1 MSGAGQGPVKTT
13 LLELHQMRAA
23 LTKGYRGLIDETDL
37 RRNSE
42 EERNKAFLSRAVAA
56 TAIRRVT
63 GWEPKACAAAVT
75 DSGGSG
81 GTKGDNGID
90 AVAVTEGSHVW
101 LVQAKWSEKG
111 TAGFHTDA
119 ARALVDGLGL
129 LEQRKFDEFHDRFQ
143 PHTALLDSALADP
156 RLKITLIIAVVG
168 NDSLSAHTTAILDRA
183 VEDHYGHGPML
194 EYRLMGADELLR
206 QLKEERSPDPVNVT
220 VRMPHWIKRD
230 TPFIAYQGS
239 VAASE
244 VAGWYVEHGAR
255 LFSQNIR
262 QSLGLTRI
270 NSGIQTTLTDEPE
283 NFWYFNNGITV
294 LCDEI
299 EPYWPGRRRPDEPVE
314 LRLKHVSVVNGAQ
327 TVTSIHEAMQAMP
340 DTVEDADI
348 SVRVISLG
356 DERAAYAARITET
369 TNTQNDVS
377 QRDFIA
383 LDETQALIREDF
395 DLTLDKTYVYKRGEA
410 DPAPDSG
417 CSVVHAAIALACARR
432 TPELAVRAKRDT
444 DLLWERGD
452 GGAYPRLFGEVP
464 SAFRIWRC
472 VQIQREV
479 GKALDALRKRLQGRA
494 QDTAQRGDLL
504 ITHLVFQLLDLAD
517 VDEPGYPLDSVL
529 ESIPRLTESVLS
541 WLIYRVDETYG
552 ITSFLGSTF
561 TNETRCRELSRIV
574 PQDVRGGVP
583 VPQLPDNYQPP
594 ARQKRRPR
602 RPNVVPTL
610 VNAGIIP
617 NGTPLVYVPYNAP
630 ERGATKEWLAG
641 DERRSQVRW
650 QNDRVKPLIWSYD
663 GIAYSASGLVTRIW
677 ELAGWEEA
685 PIAVQGPA
693 RWVLDGHRNLWQVAK
708 EWLDSQE
715 EEG

>member
-1 MSGAGQGPVKTT
+1 MTNSG
-13 LLELHQMRAA
+13 
-23 LTKGYRGLIDETDL
+23 
-37 RRNSE
+37 
-42 EERNKAFLSRAVAA
+42 
-56 TAIRRVT
+56 
-63 GWEPKACAAAVT
+63 PK
-75 DSGGSG
+75 
-81 GTKGDNGID
+81 
-90 AVAVTEGSHVW
+90 
-101 LVQAKWSEKG
+101 QAE
-111 TAGFHTDA
+111 TAGEGD
-119 ARALVDGLGL
+119 
-129 LEQRKFDEFHDRFQ
+129 Q
-143 PHTALLDSALADP
+143 P
-156 RLKITLIIAVVG
+156 
-168 NDSLSAHTTAILDRA
+168 
-183 VEDHYGHGPML
+183 
-194 EYRLMGADELLR
+194 
-206 QLKEERSPDPVNVT
+206 
-220 VRMPHWIKRD
+220 W
-230 TPFIAYQGS
+230 
-239 VAASE
+239 
-244 VAGWYVEHGAR
+244 
-255 LFSQNIR
+255 QNIR

-583 VPQLPDNYQPP
+583 VPQLPDNYQPCGP
-594 ARQKRRPR
+594 AEAPS
-602 RPNVVPTL
+602 PP
-610 VNAGIIP
+610 
-617 NGTPLVYVPYNAP
+617 P
-630 ERGATKEWLAG
+630 ERGSHSGERRNHPERDPVGVRPVQRPRTRSDEGVARGGRAPLAG
-641 DERRSQVRW
+641 PVAERSREATHLVVRRH
-650 QNDRVKPLIWSYD
+650 RVLGQRTRHPYLGAHAAGRRLPSRCR
-663 GIAYSASGLVTRIW
+663 GL
-677 ELAGWEEA
+677 
-685 PIAVQGPA
+685 P
-693 RWVLDGHRNLWQVAK
+693 RWVLDGQRNLWQVAK

>member
-1 MSGAGQGPVKTT
+1 MSGAGQKPVKTT
-13 LLELHQMRAA
+13 PLELHQMRAA
-23 LTKGYRGLIDETDL
+23 LTQAYRGIINESDL
-37 RRNSE
+37 QRNSE
-42 EERNKAFLSRAVAA
+42 AERERAFLSRAVAA
-56 TAIRRVT
+56 TAIRRMT
-63 GWEPKACAAAVT
+63 GWEHKACAEAVI
-75 DSGGSG
+75 DGSD
-81 GTKGDNGID
+81 DNGID
-90 AVAVTEGSHVW
+90 AVAVVDGTQVW
-101 LVQAKWSEKG
+101 LVQAKWSDKG

-119 ARALVDGLGL
+119 ARGFVDGLRL
-129 LEQRKFDEFHDRFQ
+129 LEQRQFDAFNDKLQ
-143 PHTALLDSALADP
+143 PFAPLLASAMGDTN
-156 RLKITLIIAVVG
+156 LKINLVIAVVG
-168 NDSLSAHTTAILDRA
+168 NDPLSSHTVNILDRA
-183 VEDHYGHGPML
+183 VEDHHGHGPML
-194 EYRLMGADELLR
+194 SYQLMGTGELLR
-206 QLKEERSPDPVNVT
+206 QLREDRTPDPVDVK
-220 VRMPHWIKRD
+220 VKMPKWIHRD
-230 TPFIAYQGS
+230 IPFPAYQGS
-239 VAASE
+239 VAARE
-244 VAGWYVEHGAR
+244 IARWYEDHGAR

-270 NSGIQTTLTDEPE
+270 NSGIEKTLTDEPE
-283 NFWYFNNGITV
+283 NFWYFNNGITI
-294 LCDEI
+294 LCDRI
-299 EPYWPGRRRPDEPVE
+299 EPHYPDRRHPAYPVE
-314 LRLKHVSVVNGAQ
+314 LRLTHVSVVNGAQ
-327 TVTSIHEAMQAMP
+327 TVTSIHKAMQVTP
-340 DTVEDADI
+340 DTVEDADVM
-348 SVRVISLG
+348 VRVISLG
-356 DERAAYAARITET
+356 DERTDYASKITET

-377 QRDFIA
+377 RRDFIA

-517 VDEPGYPLDSVL
+517 IDEPGYPLDSVL
-529 ESIPRLTESVLS
+529 ESVPKLSESVLS

-552 ITSFLGSTF
+552 TTSFLGSTF
-561 TNETRCRELSRIV
+561 TNETRCRELSRVV
-574 PQDVRGGVP
+574 PQDVRGGAP

-594 ARQKRRPR
+594 AQQKRRRR

-610 VNAGIIP
+610 VSAGIISD
-617 NGTPLVYVPYNAP
+617 GTPLVYVPYNAP
-630 ERGATKEWLAG
+630 EARETKEWLEE
-641 DERRSQVRW
+641 DERRAQVRW
-650 QNDRVKPLIWSYD
+650 QNDRTKPLIWSYD
-663 GIAYSASGLVTRIW
+663 GAAYSASGLVTRIW

-693 RWVLDGHRNLWQVAK
+693 RWVLDGRRNLWQVAK
-708 EWLDSQE
+708 EWLDAQE
-715 EEG
+715 EEA

>member
-1 MSGAGQGPVKTT
+1 MKTT
-13 LLELHQMRAA
+13 PLELYQMRAA
-23 LTKGYRGLIDETDL
+23 LTQAYRGIIDESDL
-37 RRNSE
+37 QRNSE
-42 EERNKAFLSRAVAA
+42 AERERAFLSRAVAA

-63 GWEPKACAAAVT
+63 GWEHKACAEAVI
-75 DSGGSG
+75 DGSD
-81 GTKGDNGID
+81 DNGID
-90 AVAVTEGSHVW
+90 AVAVVDGTQVW
-101 LVQAKWSEKG
+101 LVQAKWSDKG

-119 ARALVDGLGL
+119 ARGFVDGLRL
-129 LEQRKFDEFHDRFQ
+129 LEQRQFDAFNDKLQ
-143 PHTALLDSALADP
+143 PFAPLLASAMGDTN
-156 RLKITLIIAVVG
+156 LKINLVIAAVG
-168 NDSLSAHTTAILDRA
+168 NDPLSSHTVNILDRA
-183 VEDHYGHGPML
+183 VEDHHGHGPML
-194 EYRLMGADELLR
+194 SYQLMGTGELLR
-206 QLKEERSPDPVNVT
+206 QLREDRTPDPVNVK
-220 VRMPHWIKRD
+220 VKMPKWIHRD
-230 TPFIAYQGS
+230 IPFPAYQGS
-239 VAASE
+239 VAAGE
-244 VAGWYVEHGAR
+244 IAGWYEDHGAR

-270 NSGIQTTLTDEPE
+270 NSGIEKTLTDEPE
-283 NFWYFNNGITV
+283 NFWYFNNGITI
-294 LCDEI
+294 LCDRI
-299 EPYWPGRRRPDEPVE
+299 EPYYPDRRHPAYPVE
-314 LRLKHVSVVNGAQ
+314 LRLTHVSVVNGAQ
-327 TVTSIHEAMQAMP
+327 TVTSIHKAMQVTP
-340 DTVEDADI
+340 DTVEDADVM
-348 SVRVISLG
+348 VRVISLG
-356 DERAAYAARITET
+356 DERADYASKITET

-377 QRDFIA
+377 RRDFIA

-464 SAFRIWRC
+464 SAFRVWRC

-517 VDEPGYPLDSVL
+517 IDEPGYPLDSVL
-529 ESIPRLTESVLS
+529 ESVPKLTESVLS

-552 ITSFLGSTF
+552 TTSFLGSTF
-561 TNETRCRELSRIV
+561 TNETRCRELSRVV
-574 PQDVRGGVP
+574 PQDVRGGAP

-594 ARQKRRPR
+594 AQQKRRRR

-610 VNAGIIP
+610 VSAGIIP
-617 NGTPLVYVPYNAP
+617 DGTPLVYVPYNAP
-630 ERGATKEWLAG
+630 ETRATKEWLKA
-641 DERRSQVRW
+641 DESRAQVRW
-650 QNDRVKPLIWSYD
+650 QNDRTKPLIWSYD
-663 GIAYSASGLVTRIW
+663 GAAYSASGLVTRIW

-693 RWVLDGHRNLWQVAK
+693 RWVLDGRRNLWQVAK
-708 EWLDSQE
+708 EWLDAQE

>member
-1 MSGAGQGPVKTT
+1 
-13 LLELHQMRAA
+13 MRAA
-23 LTKGYRGLIDETDL
+23 LIQAYRGIIDESDL
-37 RRNSE
+37 QRNSE
-42 EERNKAFLSRAVAA
+42 AERERAFLSRAVAA

-63 GWEPKACAAAVT
+63 GWEHKSCAEAVI
-75 DSGGSG
+75 DGSD
-81 GTKGDNGID
+81 DNGID
-90 AVAVTEGSHVW
+90 ALAVVDGTQVW
-101 LVQAKWSEKG
+101 LVQAKWSDKG

-119 ARALVDGLGL
+119 ARAFVDGLRL
-129 LEQRKFDEFHDRFQ
+129 LEQRQFDAFNDKLQ
-143 PHTALLDSALADP
+143 PFAPLLASAMGDTN
-156 RLKITLIIAVVG
+156 LKINLVIAVVG
-168 NDSLSAHTTAILDRA
+168 NDPLSTHTTTILNRA
-183 VEDHYGHGPML
+183 VEDHHGHGPML
-194 EYRLMGADELLR
+194 SYHLMGTGELLR
-206 QLKEERSPDPVNVT
+206 QLRDDRTPDPVNVT
-220 VRMPHWIKRD
+220 VKMPKWIHRD
-230 TPFIAYQGS
+230 IPFPAYQGS
-239 VAASE
+239 VAAGEISR
-244 VAGWYVEHGAR
+244 WYEDHGAR

-270 NSGIQTTLTDEPE
+270 NSGIEKTLTDEPE
-283 NFWYFNNGITV
+283 NFWYFNNGITI
-294 LCDEI
+294 LCDRI
-299 EPYWPGRRRPDEPVE
+299 EPYYPDRRHPAHPVE
-314 LRLKHVSVVNGAQ
+314 LRLTHVSVVNGAQ
-327 TVTSIHEAMQAMP
+327 TVTSIHTAMQVTP
-340 DTVEDADI
+340 ETVEDADVM
-348 SVRVISLG
+348 VRVISLG
-356 DERAAYAARITET
+356 DERADYASKITET

-377 QRDFIA
+377 RRDFIA

-410 DPAPDSG
+410 DPTPDSG

-517 VDEPGYPLDSVL
+517 IDEPGYPLDSVL
-529 ESIPRLTESVLS
+529 DSVPKLTESVLS

-552 ITSFLGSTF
+552 TTSFLGSTF
-561 TNETRCRELSRIV
+561 TNETRCRELSRVV
-574 PQDVRGGVP
+574 PQDVRGGAP

-594 ARQKRRPR
+594 AQQKRRSR

-617 NGTPLVYVPYNAP
+617 DGTALVYVPYNAP
-630 ERGATKEWLAG
+630 ETRATKEWLEA

-650 QNDRVKPLIWSYD
+650 QNDRTKPLIWSYD
-663 GIAYSASGLVTRIW
+663 GVAYSASGLVTRIW

-693 RWVLDGHRNLWQVAK
+693 RWVLDGRRNLWQVAK
-708 EWLDSQE
+708 EWLDAQE
-715 EEG
+715 EGG